1 MPDIKKFMD
10 KSLSAVQSGAKSFN
24 ETVAP
29 KIGKAVNDATES
41 AGKAIADGSDKI
53 ASVGKNAKDTVMNQL
68 DVNHDGNVDIVDIIT
83 LGLKTPGIKVNREQF
98 LKKELTIHYDEETV
112 ILIKLQMQ
120 LFSMKDILFR
130 ESLQRLVHLVE
141 QQW

>member
-10 KSLSAVQSGAKSFN
+10 KSLSAVQRGAKSFN

-112 ILIKLQMQ
+112 KKAIAKL
-120 LFSMKDILFR
+120 L
-130 ESLQRLVHLVE
+130 
-141 QQW
+141 